1 MAETKRALI
10 TGITGQ
16 DGSYLTEL
24 LLEKGYEVYGLV
36 RHVRGRQY
44 IYIHSLLASIQVI
57 EGDLMDRQSVQNAI
71 QEAQPNEIY
80 NLAAVS
86 FVGDSWK
93 KPNLYMSVNG
103 LGALNVFEV
112 ARAVVPNA
120 RIYQASSSEQFGN
133 APAPQSEQTCF
144 VPRSPYGA
152 SKVFAHNMA
161 RIYRDSYKLHISCGI
176 CFNHESPR
184 RGPEFV
190 TKKIAINAAKASKDK
205 KHRFRLGDLKPKRDW
220 GWAPDYVKAM
230 WLMLQAEKADDYVVA
245 TGEMH
250 SVLEF
255 LEAVFGH
262 VGLDWKDHVD
272 LDPGLV
278 RPTEVFELRGSR
290 TKILERLEWAPTVS
304 FEMLVKKMVD
314 AELEVQNDKPKR

>member
-1 MAETKRALI
+1 MKALI

-24 LLEKGYEVYGLV
+24 LLEKGYEVYGLA

-44 IYIHSLLASIQVI
+44 IHIHSLLASIQVI
-57 EGDLMDRQSVQNAI
+57 EGDLMDRQSVLQAV
-71 QEAQPNEIY
+71 QESQPNEIY

-93 KPNLYMSVNG
+93 KPDLYMSVNG
-103 LGALNVFEV
+103 LGALNVFEA
-112 ARAVVPNA
+112 ARQVVPDA
-120 RIYQASSSEQFGN
+120 RIYQASSSEQFGS

-144 VPRSPYGA
+144 MPRSPYGA
-152 SKVFAHNMA
+152 SKVFAHDMA
-161 RIYRDSYKLHISCGI
+161 RIYRDSYGLHISCGI
-176 CFNHESPR
+176 CFNHESSR

-190 TKKIAINAAKASKDK
+190 TRKIVVNAVKASKDK

-255 LEAVFGH
+255 LEATFER

-272 LDPGLV
+272 RDPGLV
-278 RPTEVFELRGSR
+278 RLAEVFELRGSR
-290 TKILERLEWAPTVS
+290 TKILEQLEWAPTVS

-314 AELEVQNDKPKR
+314 AELEAQNDKSKR